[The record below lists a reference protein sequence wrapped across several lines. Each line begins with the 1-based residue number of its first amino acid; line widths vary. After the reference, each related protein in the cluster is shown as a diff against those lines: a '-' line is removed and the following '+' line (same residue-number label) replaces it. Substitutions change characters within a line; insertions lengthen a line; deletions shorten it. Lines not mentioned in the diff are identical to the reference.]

1 MANSRQLRES
11 PGKRERL
18 VASAADLLHRQ
29 GVQGTT
35 LAEIAEAADV
45 PPGNVY
51 YYFKTRDELVHAVI
65 ESQVEAVRALLT
77 QLDARATPAARL
89 KGVSASW
96 TRNGPAI
103 VEHGCPLGGLSYE
116 LNKQNGALGDDAAR
130 PLRVLLEWV
139 ERQFRELGQRN
150 ARALAV
156 TFLSAIQ
163 GAALLANT
171 FGDEQLLKQEI
182 RRIERWVDS
191 LARPASADRSR
202 SAPAR
207 A

>member
-1 MANSRQLRES
+1 
-11 PGKRERL
+11 
-18 VASAADLLHRQ
+18 
-29 GVQGTT
+29 VQGTT
-35 LAEIAEAADV
+35 LAEIAHAAEV

-77 QLDARATPAARL
+77 QLDARATPTARL

-103 VEHGCPLGGLSYE
+103 VAHGCPLGGLSYE
-116 LNKQNGALGDDAAR
+116 LNKLDGPLGDDAAR
-130 PLRVLLEWV
+130 PLRLLLEWV

-150 ARALAV
+150 AGALAV

-182 RRIERWVDS
+182 RRIDRWVDG
-191 LARPASADRSR
+191 LARPAAADRVR
-202 SAPAR
+202 SASAGK
-207 A
+207 